1 MVIGYWFLEVSILL
15 LETCPLPLANT
26 LKRRDAAVESY
37 NMADDGSWRPP
48 RSCED
53 YWAEWK
59 HCRTIRNFLHHY
71 YTYGESPAC
80 DQWKRDYKNCQ
91 QWEESRSPDAKT
103 GRQPQEGLWSTVHRS
118 IHPSPTCST
127 LAITRGSLLR
137 LEEPGLTSTTF
148 RVTLDSF

>member
-1 MVIGYWFLEVSILL
+1 MRWWQQEWQWG
-15 LETCPLPLANT
+15 
-26 LKRRDAAVESY
+26 RQ
-37 NMADDGSWRPP
+37 PP

-91 QWEESRSPDAKT
+91 QWEESRSPDAKQLLCQSEQARILAKQKHPPVWT
-103 GRQPQEGLWSTVHRS
+103 LRQNPPRDWHLPLPEEEKSKQAGSPRKVCGAPSTA
-118 IHPSPTCST
+118 PST
-127 LAITRGSLLR
+127 LHPPVRPSQ
-137 LEEPGLTSTTF
+137 
-148 RVTLDSF
+148 